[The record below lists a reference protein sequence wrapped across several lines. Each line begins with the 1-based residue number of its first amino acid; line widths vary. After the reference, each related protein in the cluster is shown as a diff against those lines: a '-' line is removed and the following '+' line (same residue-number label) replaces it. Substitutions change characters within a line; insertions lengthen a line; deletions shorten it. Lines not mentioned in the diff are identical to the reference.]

1 MGNRFSRIGLVG
13 KAEDSRVADTMI
25 ALTEYLTRR
34 GIEVLVASEVPL
46 ELPPTV
52 RRVPEK
58 ELSSRPDLL
67 VAIGGDGTMLYAAHL
82 VLANQI
88 PLLGINRGRL
98 GFLTDVTPDD
108 LEAGFDEV
116 LAGNY
121 GRESRLVLQAELIS
135 SGQPAQHHMALNDVV
150 VTRWQSGRIL
160 DFETYI
166 DGSYVNTHGA
176 DGVIVATA
184 TGSTAYALSSGG
196 PIIQPELDV
205 MELVPICPHTL
216 SDRPIVIDGR
226 SEVEVKVPAGPDSLA
241 QITCDGR
248 QFGELTPGDRLLIR
262 AAPHRAT
269 MIHPPGHDYYKIL
282 RSKLHWGRSG
292 HRRKNDETNE

>member
-1 MGNRFSRIGLVG
+1 MSNRFTRIGLVG
-13 KAEDSRVADTMI
+13 KAEDPRVAETMVGL
-25 ALTEYLTRR
+25 ADYLSAR
-34 GIEVLVASEVPL
+34 GLEVLVASSVSL
-46 ELPPTV
+46 DLPKAV
-52 RRVPEK
+52 RRVPES
-58 ELSSRPDLL
+58 ELSSQPDLL

-82 VLANQI
+82 VLAAEI

-98 GFLTDVTPDD
+98 GFLTDVTPDA
-108 LEAGFDEV
+108 LHECFDDV

-121 GRESRLVLQAELIS
+121 GRESRLVLQGELVS
-135 SGQPAQHHMALNDVV
+135 PKLPARSHMALNDVV
-150 VTRWQSGRIL
+150 IQRWQTGRIL
-160 DFETYI
+160 DFETQI
-166 DGSYVNTHGA
+166 NGSYVNTHGA
-176 DGVIVATA
+176 DGLIVATA

-216 SDRPIVIDGR
+216 SDRPIVIHGA
-226 SEVEVKVPAGPDSLA
+226 SEVQVTVPAGPDSRA

-248 QFGELTPGDRLLIR
+248 LFGELTPGDRLLIR
-262 AAPHRAT
+262 AAPYRAT

-292 HRRKNDETNE
+292 HRRKNDQTTE